1 MKNTVIAGLLITSVI
16 AFTFACTNEPETVKV
31 KVSKD
36 SLVQRGKYLVEVIGC
51 GDCHTPKVMTP
62 MGPVP
67 DTALL
72 LSGHRQNLPEQE
84 ISQDAFKKGWV
95 LFNGENTSLATP
107 GFISY
112 ASNLTSDSTGI
123 GSWSFEQFKTAL
135 QKGKWKGLENSR
147 PLFPPMPWQ
156 NFAKLKEE
164 DVRAIYEYLQS
175 TRPVKNQPPMSKPRM

>member
-16 AFTFACTNEPETVKV
+16 AFTFACTNQPETVKV

-36 SLVQRGKYLVEVIGC
+36 SLVQRGKYLVDVIGC

-72 LSGHRQNLPEQE
+72 LSGHRQTLPELE

-123 GSWSFEQFKTAL
+123 GAWSFEQFKTAF

-156 NFAKLKEE
+156 NFAKMKEE

-175 TRPVKNQPPMSKPRM
+175 TKPVKNQPPVSKPLM